1 MVGGMRTIYREENA
15 PFPEIEFTDTHFY
28 ITFKQSREY
37 LKMAKKEE
45 VKEKVEIAL
54 NKRQKIALEYAK
66 KYGKITNRE
75 YRNLFP
81 RITDKTVYRDLQ
93 DMVKKGLIKPIGI
106 KKGRYYEPR

>member
-1 MVGGMRTIYREENA
+1 
-15 PFPEIEFTDTHFY
+15 
-28 ITFKQSREY
+28 
-37 LKMAKKEE
+37 MAKKEE